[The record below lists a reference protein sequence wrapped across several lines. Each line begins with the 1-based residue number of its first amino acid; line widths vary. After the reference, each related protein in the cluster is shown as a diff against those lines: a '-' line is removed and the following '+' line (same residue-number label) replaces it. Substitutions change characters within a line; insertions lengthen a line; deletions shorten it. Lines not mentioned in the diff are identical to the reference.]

1 MYVLVV
7 YDVDVKRVSKIHKFL
22 KRYLSWV
29 QNSVF
34 EGELTESQ
42 MEAVRTGLRQL
53 MSGEVD
59 SVLIYSAREERWLN
73 KEVIGR
79 ERGETN
85 NLLS

>member
-1 MYVLVV
+1 MYALIV
-7 YDVDVKRVSKIHKFL
+7 YDVEVKRVGRIHKFL
-22 KRYLSWV
+22 KRHLNWV

-42 MEAVRTGLRQL
+42 IETVRAGLHRL
-53 MSGEVD
+53 LIKDVD
-59 SVLIYSAREERWLN
+59 SVLIYTAREERWLN

-85 NLLS
+85 NLL

>member
-1 MYVLVV
+1 MYVLIA
-7 YDVDVKRVSKIHKFL
+7 YDVDVRRVSRIHKFL
-22 KRYLSWV
+22 KRYLNWV

-42 MEAVRTGLRQL
+42 MEAVRAGLRRL
-53 MSGEVD
+53 MVADVD
-59 SVLIYSAREERWLN
+59 SVLVYTARDERWLN

-79 ERGETN
+79 ERGETG

>member
-7 YDVDVKRVSKIHKFL
+7 YDIDVRRVSRIHKFL

-53 MSGEVD
+53 ISDDAD
-59 SVLIYSAREERWLN
+59 SVLIYTAREERWLN
-73 KEVIGR
+73 KEVIGQ
-79 ERGETN
+79 ERGKTD
-85 NLLS
+85 NLVS

>member
-7 YDVDVKRVSKIHKFL
+7 YDVEVKRVSRIHKFL

-34 EGELTESQ
+34 EGELSESQ
-42 MEAVRTGLRQL
+42 MEAVRMGLSGL
-53 MSGEVD
+53 MSDEVD

-79 ERGETN
+79 EHGETD